1 MKMPC
6 VARILI
12 YPIKALDGVAVKQAK
27 IVTGGAL
34 EHDREFAMFDD
45 RNRFVN
51 GKRNLKVYQ
60 IRAKFD
66 RLFENVSI
74 QRGEAEQVFHLDRE
88 RSQLETWLSE
98 YLGLSVHLQQNSQ
111 QGFPDDTNAFGPT
124 VISTETIAQVGSWF
138 PGVGLEEMRS
148 RLRANIEI
156 EGVPAFWEDRLFAA
170 DSNASI
176 WFKIGDVLLEGV
188 NPCQRCVVPTR
199 NSMTGEAYPDFQK
212 IFTAK
217 RKETLPGWVA
227 ASRFNHFYRV
237 SVNTRIPRSEAGKI
251 LQVGD
256 EVQILEVN

>member
-1 MKMPC
+1 MKMPYL
-6 VARILI
+6 ARILI

-27 IVTGGAL
+27 VMTGGAL
-34 EHDREFAMFDD
+34 EHDREFAMFDA

-51 GKRNLKVYQ
+51 AKRNVKVHEL
-60 IRAKFD
+60 RTKFD
-66 RLFENVSI
+66 GSFEKVAI
-74 QRGEAEQVFHLDRE
+74 QAGEAEHVFHLHRE
-88 RSQLETWLSE
+88 RSQMETWLSE

-111 QGFPDDTNAFGPT
+111 QGFPDDTEAFGPT
-124 VISTETIAQVGSWF
+124 VISTETIAQVASWF
-138 PGVGLEEMRS
+138 PGVGVEEMRS

-176 WFKIGDVLLEGV
+176 WFKISDVLLEGV

-199 NSMTGEAYPDFQK
+199 NSLTGEAYPDFQK
-212 IFTAK
+212 IFAAK
-217 RKETLPGWVA
+217 RKETLPEWVA
-227 ASRFNHFYRV
+227 ASRFKHFYRV